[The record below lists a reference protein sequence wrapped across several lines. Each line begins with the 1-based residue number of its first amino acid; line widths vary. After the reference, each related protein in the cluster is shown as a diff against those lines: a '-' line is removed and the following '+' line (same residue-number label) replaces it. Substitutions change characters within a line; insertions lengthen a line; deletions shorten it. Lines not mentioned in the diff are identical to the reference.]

1 MKDLSTAQL
10 IFAGIAALAQV
21 ILIANGEA
29 YIGTGIWT
37 GFVFA
42 IAGGVGLMASQRP
55 SYSMVTAFMVL
66 SIIASIFALILIVVS
81 GIGMGRYSY
90 RSRSSSRFLFGMELL
105 IGLAEGIVAITTAA
119 FCCRVTCISPHRQN
133 NVAFTR
139 TGQEFTDIPISPLPM
154 PMSSGAMHPPT
165 MAGAAAGAVAGAV
178 GQSLSPA
185 PPAYKERQESQ
196 DDEDPLGLQD
206 PWQRFE

>member
-1 MKDLSTAQL
+1 M
-10 IFAGIAALAQV
+10 F
-21 ILIANGEA
+21 
-29 YIGTGIWT
+29 
-37 GFVFA
+37 FA
-42 IAGGVGLMASQRP
+42 IAGAVGLMASQRP

-66 SIIASIFALILIVVS
+66 SIIASLFTLPLIVIS
-81 GIGMGRYSY
+81 GIEMGEY
-90 RSRSSSRFLFGMELL
+90 RGHVTWSFWSGIQLL
-105 IGLAEGIVAITTAA
+105 TGLAEAIVAITTAA
-119 FCCRVTCISPHRQN
+119 YCCRVTCVSPHRHT
-133 NVAFTR
+133 NVTFTR

-165 MAGAAAGAVAGAV
+165 MASAVAGGAVAGAVAGAV

>member
-1 MKDLSTAQL
+1 M
-10 IFAGIAALAQV
+10 F
-21 ILIANGEA
+21 
-29 YIGTGIWT
+29 
-37 GFVFA
+37 FA
-42 IAGGVGLMASQRP
+42 IAGAVGLMASQRP

-66 SIIASIFALILIVVS
+66 SIIASIFTLPLIVIS
-81 GIGMGRYSY
+81 GIEMGEY
-90 RSRSSSRFLFGMELL
+90 RGHVTWSFWSGIQLL
-105 IGLAEGIVAITTAA
+105 TGLAEAIVAITTAA
-119 FCCRVTCISPHRQN
+119 YCCRVTCVSPHRHT
-133 NVAFTR
+133 NVTFTR

-165 MAGAAAGAVAGAV
+165 MAGAVAGAV